1 MHSCADNMLFY
12 QTSLS
17 FSSWNISML
26 SVRRGSS
33 WTMAAWIQW
42 LSSKFPFQVDLRILV
57 HLPIVSWNCNSHIAC
72 ENDGRLTLL
81 AGWWLLNLRARN
93 LISLPSRNFRTNSL
107 ATPPVAH
114 GDFPFRSMLL
124 FKWNSPQSRTLYET
138 SYEILVYHVSTL
150 NASLFHEDLLLHHWR
165 VQNIWTHGK
174 TLMPKY
180 QISRCSVNRKL
191 AVGWLVTENASK

>member
-33 WTMAAWIQW
+33 WTMAAGIQW

-57 HLPIVSWNCNSHIAC
+57 HLPIVSWDCNSHIAC

-93 LISLPSRNFRTNSL
+93 LISLPSFQEFQNELAGYPTSCSRGFSL
-107 ATPPVAH
+107 PALCSCLNDIDP
-114 GDFPFRSMLL
+114 L
-124 FKWNSPQSRTLYET
+124 FRTLYET
-138 SYEILVYHVSTL
+138 SYEILGYHVSNFECITVSGGSAAAQL
-150 NASLFHEDLLLHHWR
+150 ACAIHMSTRHL
-165 VQNIWTHGK
+165 
-174 TLMPKY
+174 
-180 QISRCSVNRKL
+180 ISSHQTICYP
-191 AVGWLVTENASK
+191 W

>member
-1 MHSCADNMLFY
+1 MDSCAYNMLLFY

-57 HLPIVSWNCNSHIAC
+57 HLPIVSWDCNSHIAC

-93 LISLPSRNFRTNSL
+93 LISLPSFQEFQNELAGYPTSCSRGFSL
-107 ATPPVAH
+107 PALCSCLNDIDP
-114 GDFPFRSMLL
+114 L
-124 FKWNSPQSRTLYET
+124 FRTLYET

-150 NASLFHEDLLLHHWR
+150 NASLFSRGSAATQLACAKHMNTR
-165 VQNIWTHGK
+165 QNTDA
-174 TLMPKY
+174 
-180 QISRCSVNRKL
+180 QISNISL
-191 AVGWLVTENASK
+191 LSE